1 MRGFTVLKNQ
11 CRKSFPTGFT
21 LIELLVVIA
30 IIGLLAT
37 IIIVN
42 VSGVQANSR
51 DARRTE
57 DIDSLR
63 KALTLY
69 ANDFQG
75 YPASPQ
81 EGPAGNLAAV
91 LVPNYLSAVPPDPRN
106 DGGCN
111 PITAYAY
118 CYQSDGKT
126 YNLRYCLE
134 TNSVA
139 GYATGCHA
147 LTP

>member
-1 MRGFTVLKNQ
+1 MR
-11 CRKSFPTGFT
+11 GFT
-21 LIELLVVIA
+21 LIELLVVVA

-42 VSGVQANSR
+42 VSGAQANSR

-69 ANDFQG
+69 VNDFQS
-75 YPASPQ
+75 YPILPQ
-81 EGPAGNLAAV
+81 EGSAGNLATV
-91 LVPNYLSAVPPDPRN
+91 FVSNYMSAIPSDPRN

-111 PITAYAY
+111 PIAAYAY

-126 YNLRYCLE
+126 YNLKYCLE
-134 TNSVA
+134 TNSIA
-139 GYATGCHA
+139 GHTAGCYT